1 MSLDSLNPPNDSG
14 VDLSLESSRG
24 EIHCRYH
31 RPAGTPHG
39 AVLLVGGTDGG
50 LDGPADSIYAA
61 LAERLAD
68 DGIAG
73 LRLDFRLHTAPGVLG
88 EAIHDVFHGLD
99 YLAKEGI
106 TRVGLVGHSFG
117 GAVVI
122 ATALQRSEV
131 AAVVT
136 LSTQTAGVEGVQRL
150 APRPLLL
157 VHGSADDRLPPA
169 CSEYVYAMARE
180 PKELVIFKG
189 ARHSLRQCR
198 GELLELLAQW
208 LLRELMRQP
217 SVQCS
222 GPQHRLQ
229 PRDR

>member
-1 MSLDSLNPPNDSG
+1 M
-14 VDLSLESSRG
+14 DLPLESSRG
-24 EIHCRYH
+24 GIRCRYH
-31 RPAGTPHG
+31 RPPGAPHA

-50 LDGPADSIYAA
+50 LDGPADRIYAE

-68 DGIAG
+68 GGIAV
-73 LRLDFRLHTAPGVLG
+73 LRLDFRLHTAPGDLA

-99 YLAKEGI
+99 YLAQEGI

-122 ATALQRSEV
+122 ATALQRADV

-150 APRPLLL
+150 GPRPLLL
-157 VHGSADDRLPPA
+157 VHGSDDDRLPPA
-169 CSEYVYAMARE
+169 CSEYVYSMARE
-180 PKELVIFKG
+180 PKELVIYEG

-198 GELLELLAQW
+198 PELLELLTQW
-208 LLRELMRQP
+208 LLRELTRQP
-217 SVQCS
+217 SE
-222 GPQHRLQ
+222 Q
-229 PRDR
+229 PSR